1 MQQTPAHGQA
11 LGHVVLNVTSLAR
24 SVPFYVEA
32 LGLRVVGRTEV
43 ADRDRI
49 GDIVFLS
56 FGANHHDVG
65 LREVS
70 SIGREARAVREPPCA
85 GLSHVAFRFSD
96 RIDDLEHVV
105 RRLMQ
110 AGAHGVR
117 AVDHGATRSVYFNDP
132 DGLVLEAYVGDD
144 TLPDSPLSIVA
155 TPLLIDFDT
164 GTVSHR

>member
-1 MQQTPAHGQA
+1 MQPTPAHGRA

-32 LGLRVVGRTEV
+32 LGLRVVGRTAA

-65 LREVS
+65 LREMS
-70 SIGREARAVREPPCA
+70 SIRTATRATHDSPRA
-85 GLSHVAFRFSD
+85 GLSHVAFRVGD

-105 RRLMQ
+105 RGLIHI
-110 AGAHGVR
+110 GAHGVR
-117 AVDHGATRSVYFNDP
+117 AVGHGATRSVYFNDP

-144 TLPDSPLSIVA
+144 ALPDGPLSIVA

-164 GTVSHR
+164 GTVSDR